1 MDIRCRI
8 TSGGRKPRDSATENR
23 PPRPSLATCGEGAV
37 RVKRCGKSAPR
48 LRQRRRHGKP
58 HREQDRIG
66 TARSSPLRER
76 KRSSGSMSGSG
87 RPGRLLKAPGNR
99 RRRGMAVTRGASLAS
114 QNPAYRPAD
123 ALQWG
128 SAETPPGP
136 RQFDPLPSF
145 HRPTTESRVQPRS
158 VANCHHRQAGSARPK
173 PGTVLDFAAP
183 TGKTGCAQWLWD
195 GEGPRRR
202 AKARGCRNAK
212 AP

>member
-123 ALQWG
+123 ALQGG
-128 SAETPPGP
+128 SAEN
-136 RQFDPLPSF
+136 R
-145 HRPTTESRVQPRS
+145 RAPTNFGDR
-158 VANCHHRQAGSARPK
+158 GSAIS
-173 PGTVLDFAAP
+173 
-183 TGKTGCAQWLWD
+183 
-195 GEGPRRR
+195 RR
-202 AKARGCRNAK
+202 ALRAELLVSVDHGLAVGAGLGEPLRGEALADLLQARFQVLARR
-212 AP
+212 

>member
-114 QNPAYRPAD
+114 QNPAYRLAD
-123 ALQWG
+123 ALQGG
-128 SAETPPGP
+128 SAENRRAPANLILCLHSIGP
-136 RQFDPLPSF
+136 A
-145 HRPTTESRVQPRS
+145 TESRVQPRS
-158 VANCHHRQAGSARPK
+158 VANCPHRQAGWGRPK

-202 AKARGCRNAK
+202 AKVRGCRNAK